1 MLQFSMRYMSLLS
14 VYDVSAIRQIQG
26 NIKNLWPTY
35 NTSTIRQT
43 QGNINL
49 LRL

>member
-1 MLQFSMRYMSLLS
+1 MSHYSMRNMSRLP
-14 VYDVSAIRQIQG
+14 VYDVSAIRQMQD

-35 NTSTIRQT
+35 NISTTRQT

-49 LRL
+49 LRI